1 MEVVENQLRDN
12 DPPETHA
19 AYERLK
25 GEGFSDL
32 DAKKLIA
39 QAIVAETFWIMKK
52 KEMFNLKRL
61 IKNLKRLPKDPKEN

>member
-32 DAKKLIA
+32 DAKKLKTA
-39 QAIVAETFWIMKK
+39 AERSERKLNTRYCFWLQHANRFHEAAASGRMS
-52 KEMFNLKRL
+52 
-61 IKNLKRLPKDPKEN
+61 